1 MSKEKNTKKNID
13 TLSKV
18 VDQLAKDFGMEGV
31 IIMWDRDM
39 NKVYGCTSPD
49 LTLEQTKDLLV
60 QLLQQIVDP
69 NVSWDWK
76 SIEV

>member
-1 MSKEKNTKKNID
+1 MNNKDI
-13 TLSKV
+13 LPKV
-18 VDQLAKDFGMEGV
+18 VDQLAKDLGMEGM
-31 IIMWDRDM
+31 IIMWDKDT
-39 NKVYGCTSPD
+39 NEVYGCTSPD

-76 SIEV
+76 SIKV